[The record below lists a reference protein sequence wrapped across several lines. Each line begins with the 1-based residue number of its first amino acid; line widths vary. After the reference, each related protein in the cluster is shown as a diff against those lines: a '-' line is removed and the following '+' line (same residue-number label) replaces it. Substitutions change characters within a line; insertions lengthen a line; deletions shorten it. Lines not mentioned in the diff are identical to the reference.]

1 MQEDSNVNRRSQP
14 SGNGDSALKGLAC
27 SKEQVEEG
35 IRRLG
40 PLWDQLSQAF
50 QERIARVNQDQQ
62 ESDGPVGDESRKG
75 D

>member
-1 MQEDSNVNRRSQP
+1 MREDRDVNRGLEP
-14 SGNGDSALKGLAC
+14 SKKDDSLPKLLAC
-27 SKEQVEEG
+27 SKEQVDES

-50 QERIARVNQDQQ
+50 QERIARVNLGQQ
-62 ESDGPVGDESRKG
+62 ESDRSVGDENRKG